1 MANEGVSSDTLAF
14 RQMLVR
20 LDSKITPQELEK
32 MKIYCKDILGTK
44 IRDQIR
50 SFVALCEKLEERK
63 CLSRKEM
70 TFFETMLT
78 LCTDGRLDVLDILN
92 EFRNQNHESRVVG
105 AVNTQHREG
114 KSLKDY

>member
-1 MANEGVSSDTLAF
+1 MANEGVSSDALAF

-63 CLSRKEM
+63 RLSRKEM

-92 EFRNQNHESRVVG
+92 EFRNQITKVG
-105 AVNTQHREG
+105 GWSAQRRSEEG
-114 KSLKDY
+114 NCIPD